1 MATKYN
7 KSEIMRSAHRF
18 YKSNAR
24 MGRTFGECL
33 RMAWEWA
40 KDEIKFKEECEAK
53 IRLLLAS
60 QKPVRRTTS
69 NETNITWNDCYNVN
83 SRGYMGAQ
91 YCGD

>member
-1 MATKYN
+1 
-7 KSEIMRSAHRF
+7 MRSAHRF

-40 KDEIKFKEECEAK
+40 KDEIKFKEEREAK

>member
-33 RMAWEWA
+33 RMAWKWA
-40 KDEIKFKEECEAK
+40 KDEIKFKEEREAK